1 MSNIDKF
8 GMGDSVDA
16 SVTRNAGSGEEFGL
30 NGVYTFT
37 CYDQDGNVKWVDGFE
52 NLTTNVGRQ
61 NLLNSYFANTGGGAV
76 VMGLM
81 TNNAVPA
88 SIPAYTDTQASHT
101 GWFEAG
107 GTNAPTYT
115 APRQTPSFSTASNAN
130 PSVLSTSTPVVFAM
144 TSSGTVT
151 GAFINIGGSS
161 TIDNTTG
168 TLFSAGNFTA
178 GSKTVTS
185 GDTINVTYTLS
196 ASG

>member
-37 CYDQDGNVKWVDGFE
+37 CYDKNGNVKWEDGFE

-61 NLLNSYFANTGGGAV
+61 NLLDSYFANTGGGAV

-107 GTNAPTYT
+107 ATNAPTYSGT
-115 APRQTPSFSTASNAN
+115 RKTPSFSTATNAN
-130 PSVLSTSTPVVFAM
+130 PSVLSTATAVVFSM
-144 TSSGTVT
+144 TGSGTVT

>member
-1 MSNIDKF
+1 MSNIDKTII
-8 GMGDSVDA
+8 GDSVDA
-16 SVTRNAGSGEEFGL
+16 TVVRNAGHTEIIGL
-30 NGVYTFT
+30 EGTYTAE
-37 CYDQDGNVKWVDGFE
+37 CYDVQGNLKWSDSIE

-81 TNNAVPA
+81 AA
-88 SIPAYTDTQASHT
+88 SGGSSTPAYTDTQASHG
-101 GWFEAG
+101 GWLEAG
-107 GTNAPTYT
+107 NANAPTYSGT
-115 APRQTPSFSTASNAN
+115 RKTPSFSAATNAN
-130 PSVLSTSTPVVFAM
+130 PSVLTTSAAVTFSM
-144 TSSGTVT
+144 TGSGTVY
-151 GAFINIGGSS
+151 GAFINIGGS
-161 TIDNTTG
+161 TAIDNTTG

>member
-1 MSNIDKF
+1 MSNIDKL
-8 GMGDSVDA
+8 GMGDSFDA
-16 SVTRNAGSGEEFGL
+16 SVTRNAGSGEQFGL
-30 NGVYTFT
+30 EGRYTFA
-37 CYDQDGNVKWVDGFE
+37 CYDKDGNLKWTDGIE
-52 NLTTNVGRQ
+52 NLTTNVGRA
-61 NLLNSYFANTGGGAV
+61 NLLDSYFANTGGGAV

-81 TNNAVPA
+81 TYNAVPV
-88 SIPAYTDTQASHT
+88 STPAYTDTQSSHA

-107 GTNAPTYT
+107 SAHAPTYSGT
-115 APRQTPSFSTASNAN
+115 RKTPSFSSATSAN
-130 PSVLSTSTPVVFAM
+130 PSVLSTASAVVFSM
-144 TSSGTVT
+144 TGSGTVT

-161 TIDNTTG
+161 AIDNTTG

>member
-16 SVTRNAGSGEEFGL
+16 SVTRNAGSGDEFGL

-52 NLTTNVGRQ
+52 NLTTNEGRAD
-61 NLLNSYFANTGGGAV
+61 LLDSYFANTGGGAI

-88 SIPAYTDTQASHT
+88 SIPAYTDTQASHP

-107 GTNAPTYT
+107 AANAPTYSGN
-115 APRQTPSFSTASNAN
+115 RKTPTFSSATNAN
-130 PSVLSTSTPVVFAM
+130 PSVLSTSSAVVFSM
-144 TSSGTVT
+144 TGSGTVT
-151 GAFINIGGSS
+151 GAFINIGGSA

-168 TLFSAGNFTA
+168 VLFSAGNFTA